1 MDPIPSA
8 GAARPVALVT
18 GATGGIGEATCRAL
32 AARGATVVA
41 AARNRVRAEA
51 LCAELR
57 AGGTRALAV
66 GLDVLKGPELQ
77 ALIDGAIGEVGPITW
92 LVNNAGVAESCKLDA
107 PDALVR
113 LRRMLDVNFFG
124 ALRCIDACLPGMRDA
139 GGGHV
144 VQIASSAAL
153 RGYPY
158 VSGYASTKHALLG
171 WTRSAALELVR
182 EHIGVSAVCPHYV
195 DSPMTAASVEN
206 IVGRTGRTREDTYA
220 SLAQMNPGGRLV
232 TPDEVARAVCELL
245 AGQRSGVVVELDG
258 AQPKVLEEGVPFP
271 PR

>member
-1 MDPIPSA
+1 MDPPPLE

-32 AARGATVVA
+32 AKRGATVLA

-51 LCAELR
+51 LCVELR
-57 AGGTRALAV
+57 TGGIQALAL
-66 GLDVLKGPELQ
+66 GLDVLEGPELQ
-77 ALIDGAIGEVGPITW
+77 AIIDGAIGEVGPITW
-92 LVNNAGVAESCKLDA
+92 LVNNAGIAESFKLDA
-107 PDALVR
+107 PDATAR
-113 LRRMLDVNFFG
+113 IRRMFDVNYYG
-124 ALRCIDACLPGMRDA
+124 ALRCFDACLAGMREA

-171 WTRSAALELVR
+171 WTRSAALELAR

-195 DSPMTAASVEN
+195 DSPMTAASVDH
-206 IVGRTGRTREDTYA
+206 IVERTKRTREDTYA

-232 TPDEVARAVCELL
+232 TTDEVARAVCDLL

-258 AQPKVLEEGVPFP
+258 STPRIIEEGVPFP

>member
-1 MDPIPSA
+1 MDSSPLA

-32 AARGATVVA
+32 AELGATVVA
-41 AARNRVRAEA
+41 AARNQVRAEA
-51 LCAELR
+51 LCVELR
-57 AGGTRALAV
+57 AGGARALAL

-77 ALIDGAIGEVGPITW
+77 ALIDEAIEEVGPITW
-92 LVNNAGVAESCKLDA
+92 LVNNAGIAESCKLDA
-107 PDALVR
+107 ADAPAR
-113 LRRMLDVNFFG
+113 LRRMFEVNFHG
-124 ALRCIDACLPGMRDA
+124 ALRCFDACLAGMRAA

-158 VSGYASTKHALLG
+158 VSGYASSKHALLG

-195 DSPMTAASVEN
+195 DSPMTAASVDH
-206 IVGRTGRTREDTYA
+206 IVEKTGRTRSDTYA

-232 TPDEVARAVCELL
+232 STDEVARAVCDLL
-245 AGQRSGVVVELDG
+245 VGQRSGVVVELDG
-258 AQPKVLEEGVPFP
+258 SEPRIIEDGVPFP

>member
-1 MDPIPSA
+1 MDPLPLD
-8 GAARPVALVT
+8 GAAHPVALVT

-41 AARNRVRAEA
+41 AARNRVRTEA

-57 AGGTRALAV
+57 TGGTRALAL

-77 ALIDGAIGEVGPITW
+77 ATIGEAISEVGPITW
-92 LVNNAGVAESCKLDA
+92 LVNNAGVAESFKLDTT
-107 PDALVR
+107 DATAR
-113 LRRMLDVNFFG
+113 IRRMFDVNYYG
-124 ALRCIDACLPGMRDA
+124 ALRCFNACLAGMREA

-158 VSGYASTKHALLG
+158 VTGYASTKHALLG

-195 DSPMTAASVEN
+195 DSPMTAASVDH
-206 IVGRTGRTREDTYA
+206 IVERTGRTREDTYA

-232 TPDEVARAVCELL
+232 TTDEVARAVCDLL
-245 AGQRSGVVVELDG
+245 AGQRSGVVLELDG
-258 AQPKVLEEGVPFP
+258 SEARILEEGVPFP